1 MQINVGTVPGQAAEA
16 EVLVDL
22 DGNPIAFGS
31 EDANIATYNVSIE
44 DFHPVAL
51 ATDILVL
58 TGSATK
64 TVKVTKI
71 NISASAPNV
80 GRVDLYA
87 IKRTSA
93 NTGGTISNP
102 PIVKYDSLNPS
113 ATAVVKLYSANP
125 STLGTGI
132 LFAGTQYIIPGSQG
146 NTWLP
151 NVPLIAE
158 YGTRNNQA
166 ITLRGV
172 NESVAISLNGNV
184 IPTGL
189 EMYITIEWTEE

>member
-16 EVLVDL
+16 EILVDL
-22 DGNPIAFGS
+22 DGNPIEFGS
-31 EDANIATYNVSIE
+31 ENANIATYNVSIK
-44 DFHPVAL
+44 DFDPVAL

-64 TVKVTKI
+64 IVKVTQI
-71 NISASAPNV
+71 NISASASNV

-93 NTGGTISNP
+93 NTGGTISHP
-102 PIVKYDSLNPS
+102 LIVKYDSLNPS
-113 ATAVVKLYSANP
+113 ATAVVNLYSANP

-151 NVPLIAE
+151 NVPLIVE